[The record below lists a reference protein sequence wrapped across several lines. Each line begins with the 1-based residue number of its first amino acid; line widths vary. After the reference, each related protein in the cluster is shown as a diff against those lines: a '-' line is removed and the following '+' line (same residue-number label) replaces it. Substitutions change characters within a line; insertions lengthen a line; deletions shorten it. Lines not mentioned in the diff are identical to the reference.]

1 MTDDASGHERL
12 SEIVRERRMELG
24 LSITAV
30 AEIAGLSKDTFKKVE
45 AAQPIRESSY
55 AKVDKA
61 LRFAPG
67 SCRDVLEGA
76 GAVAVTAEQQGIRV
90 HALTVAPE
98 TAARDAIAS
107 AAIATT
113 SNLTAAEIRALSD
126 RILEELRDRGVLG
139 PQQD

>member
-1 MTDDASGHERL
+1 MTDDTSRL
-12 SEIVRERRMELG
+12 EYLAEIVRERRMELG

-30 AEIAGLSKDTFKKVE
+30 AEVAGLSKDTFKKVE

-55 AKVDKA
+55 AKIDEA
-61 LRFAPG
+61 LQFARG
-67 SCRDVLEGA
+67 SCRGILDGAA
-76 GAVAVTAEQQGIRV
+76 GAAINGFAGARIHT
-90 HALTVAPE
+90 LTVAPE

-113 SNLTAAEIRALSD
+113 GNLTAAEIRALSD

-139 PQQD
+139 PHQD

>member
-1 MTDDASGHERL
+1 
-12 SEIVRERRMELG
+12 MELG

-30 AEIAGLSKDTFKKVE
+30 AEIAGLSKDTYKKVE
-45 AAQPIRESSY
+45 AGRPIRDASY
-55 AKVDKA
+55 IKLDSA

-67 SCRDVLEGA
+67 SCRAVLEGA
-76 GAVAVTAEQQGIRV
+76 DAVATISAGEAGRV

-113 SNLTAAEIRALSD
+113 GNLTAAEIRALSE

-139 PQQD
+139 PRQD